1 MRTFTIIVC
10 VMVVGLMV
18 TGCTSKEAAADKTW
32 AKITAQ
38 SKIAGE
44 KAQKL
49 WDQYPNVSVQE
60 QNRLT
65 TEMLGLIPTLAQYW
79 DKSTGRFEVNDP
91 QVQQMIDIMKN
102 RK

>member
-1 MRTFTIIVC
+1 MRAFTIIAC
-10 VMVVGLMV
+10 ILIVGLMV
-18 TGCTSKEAAADKTW
+18 AGCSSKAASDKAW

-65 TEMLGLIPTLAQYW
+65 TEILGLIPTLEQYW
-79 DKSTGRFEVNDP
+79 DKTTGRFTVNDP
-91 QVQQMIDIMKN
+91 QVQQMIDKMKN